1 METAHALAQLSEHR
15 SSWELLDA
23 PAAPGVYAIFLR
35 DGVLP
40 GVHCAAGTCLY
51 VGLSSNLAQREFDT
65 HFRAGRSGFS
75 TLRRSLGALLID
87 DLQLQPEPRS
97 AGNSDTN
104 YRNYRFGAGGEER
117 LSAWM
122 QRHLDIGVY
131 PEADPKPLERELI
144 ALAGPP
150 LEPDALAEPGRP
162 DDPRRTQALRRRG
175 SGQPTVTRLRRADRR
190 FPGSSSADAGRLAQ
204 VLSNGGTRPSVVGT

>member
-1 METAHALAQLSEHR
+1 MTIDQRNATATAARCGSCGILARFPYMDSAQVLAQLSDHR

-23 PAAPGVYAIFLR
+23 PAASGVYAFFLC

-40 GVHCAAGTCLY
+40 GVHCAAGGCLY
-51 VGLSSNLAQREFDT
+51 IGLSSNLAQREFDT

-104 YRNYRFGAGGEER
+104 YRNYRFDAGGEER

-144 ALAGPP
+144 ELAGPP
-150 LEPDALAEPGRP
+150 LNLTHWPNPDAPLIRAARKRCV
-162 DDPRRTQALRRRG
+162 DAARARRR
-175 SGQPTVTRLRRADRR
+175 Q
-190 FPGSSSADAGRLAQ
+190 
-204 VLSNGGTRPSVVGT
+204 